1 MSTFYDDG
9 GIKFAEEQFDI
20 ARKRRD
26 KETKKQEKF
35 SKNLQILN
43 GLITGANYVINS
55 KADKLGTENV
65 LAKAHYLT
73 ANENAKMFNKE
84 YNDYIS
90 QGFSQEDIFEIQTL
104 DKLNDYI
111 VERYGEGY
119 KSDGTKEIARDYSR
133 NKDNLAAYKNMVE
146 TYQKIPGLSVEEM
159 AEIIRRDEMPPRNIA
174 EFFGN
179 SLKKVFMSHDEDTLS
194 EEDKL
199 AKQRKLGGL
208 LGTDF
213 DNVREAVREFGELDN
228 PIDELVTSIQDNP
241 ERFKVY
247 KDAQQSTV
255 QIPMRDSFGNESLVT
270 KIITSGIGE
279 NNQPVIFGEQIVG
292 IGEKKAPRQEID
304 TRQVPAV
311 IAQVDSIIDS
321 ISANNAEVGL
331 QWEEVSKSGN
341 DNLKFGATVNI
352 MNTTE
357 ELKRTYG
364 MNDSMALPLATEF
377 VLNQGNEAFI
387 DTVMTQ
393 FDIDKLRGE
402 VDTRNFSMYIEDINK
417 NNNNP
422 FTRKTKIL
430 DMRNDIVDEINK
442 QMTGDSKQRE
452 LNALDSIMI
461 DNNLPTL
468 AEENRMKLDNANI
481 PLEEKEF
488 LEEVNQQ
495 NVFMK
500 SMNDVIYGPDGKFDV
515 LDAVTLLI
523 PGFGLYK
530 GLRFGGALAL
540 NTFVRQSAK
549 KVISDP
555 RTSKFIAKATKFKN
569 PNQRGRDAFINN
581 LSPTQKIIF
590 DNMNKNG
597 TIVNVAKFSDDIA
610 LMKGTYLLGQLAR
623 TKKPLL
629 YGAGGGLYIYA
640 RTRFD
645 EQPNQD

>member
-43 GLITGANYVINS
+43 GIITGADFAINS
-55 KADKLGTENV
+55 AADKLGTENV

>member
-90 QGFSQEDIFEIQTL
+90 QGFSQEDILEIQTL

-119 KSDGTKEIARDYSR
+119 KSDGAKEIAREWSR
-133 NKDNLAAYKNMVE
+133 NKNNLAAYKNMVE

-321 ISANNAEVGL
+321 ISANNPEVGL

-430 DMRNDIVDEINK
+430 NMRNDIVDEINK

-468 AEENRMKLDNANI
+468 AEENRIKLDNANI

-500 SMNDVIYGPDGKFDV
+500 SMNDVIFGDDGR
-515 LDAVTLLI
+515 LSPTEALTLII
-523 PGFGLYK
+523 PGYGLYK

-610 LMKGTYLLGQLAR
+610 LMKGTYLLGQVAR
-623 TKKPLL
+623 LKTPLL
-629 YGAGGGLYIYA
+629 YGAGGGLFIYA
-640 RTRFD
+640 RD
-645 EQPNQD
+645 KD

>member
-247 KDAQQSTV
+247 KNATVSTV
-255 QIPMRDSFGNESLVT
+255 QDVIPDKYGNETLVT

-279 NNQPVIFGEQIVG
+279 NNQPIIFGEQIVG

>member
-9 GIKFAEEQFDI
+9 GVKFAEEQFDI

-55 KADKLGTENV
+55 KADKLETENV

-119 KSDGTKEIARDYSR
+119 KSDGTKEIAREYSR
-133 NKDNLAAYKNMVE
+133 NKDNLAAYKKMVE

-179 SLKKVFMSHDEDTLS
+179 SLKKVVMSHDEDTLS

-279 NNQPVIFGEQIVG
+279 NNEPVIFGEQIVG

-321 ISANNAEVGL
+321 ISSNNAEVGL

-341 DNLKFGATVNI
+341 DNLKFGVTVNI

-430 DMRNDIVDEINK
+430 NMRNDIVDKINET
-442 QMTGDSKQRE
+442 MEGDSKQRE

-481 PLEEKEF
+481 PLEEKNF
-488 LEEVNQQ
+488 LEEVNKQ
-495 NVFMK
+495 NVFMQ
-500 SMNDVIYGPDGKFDV
+500 SMKEVIFGADGR
-515 LDAVTLLI
+515 LDGWEAATLLI

-530 GLRFGGALAL
+530 GLRFTGALAL

-555 RTSKFIAKATKFKN
+555 KTAKFIAKATKFKN
-569 PNQRGRDAFINN
+569 PNQKGRDAFINN
-581 LSPTQKIIF
+581 LSPTQKVIF

-629 YGAGGGLYIYA
+629 YGAGGGLFIYA
-640 RTRFD
+640 RDRD
-645 EQPNQD
+645 

>member
-43 GLITGANYVINS
+43 GIITGADFAINS
-55 KADKLGTENV
+55 AADKLGTENV

-73 ANENAKMFNKE
+73 LNENANMFNKE

>member
-90 QGFSQEDIFEIQTL
+90 QGFSQEDILEIQTL

-119 KSDGTKEIARDYSR
+119 KSDGAKEIAREWSR
-133 NKDNLAAYKNMVE
+133 NKNNLAAYKNMVE

-321 ISANNAEVGL
+321 ISANNPEVGL

-393 FDIDKLRGE
+393 FDIDKLRGQ

-430 DMRNDIVDEINK
+430 NMRNDIVDEINK

-468 AEENRMKLDNANI
+468 AEENRIKLDNANI

-500 SMNDVIYGPDGKFDV
+500 SMNDVIFGDDGR
-515 LDAVTLLI
+515 LSPTEALTLII
-523 PGFGLYK
+523 PGYGLYK

-610 LMKGTYLLGQLAR
+610 LMKGTYLLGQVAR
-623 TKKPLL
+623 LKTPLL
-629 YGAGGGLYIYA
+629 YGAGGGLFIYA
-640 RTRFD
+640 RD
-645 EQPNQD
+645 KD